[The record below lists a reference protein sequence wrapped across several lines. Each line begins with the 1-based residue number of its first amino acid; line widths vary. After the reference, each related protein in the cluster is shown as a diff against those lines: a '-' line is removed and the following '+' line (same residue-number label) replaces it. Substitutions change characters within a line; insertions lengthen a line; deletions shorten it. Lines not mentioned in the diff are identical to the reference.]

1 MTSITIFV
9 DQQHTTHR
17 HTGHLDGVLLEDA
30 QLQEDVELD
39 FPLVKEFLHVS
50 LSLLQL
56 LQNALDVSD
65 RARVR
70 QLITAHR

>member
-1 MTSITIFV
+1 MVSLE
-9 DQQHTTHR
+9 
-17 HTGHLDGVLLEDA
+17 GHLDSVLFKDA

-39 FPLVKEFLHVS
+39 FPLVKEFLHVA
-50 LSLLQL
+50 LGLLQL

-65 RARVR
+65 RAGVR